1 MSQYIPDA
9 SAINFATGGI
19 IYIAG
24 ALIYMFR
31 IPERFV
37 AIKFDKCMASHQIM
51 HFAVLIAAAIHFY
64 GSF

>member
-1 MSQYIPDA
+1 MSGL
-9 SAINFATGGI
+9 NFAIGGI

-24 ALIYMFR
+24 ALTYMFR

-37 AIKFDKCMASHQIM
+37 AVKFDKIFASHQIM
-51 HFAVLIAAAIHFY
+51 HVFVLIAAAIHFY